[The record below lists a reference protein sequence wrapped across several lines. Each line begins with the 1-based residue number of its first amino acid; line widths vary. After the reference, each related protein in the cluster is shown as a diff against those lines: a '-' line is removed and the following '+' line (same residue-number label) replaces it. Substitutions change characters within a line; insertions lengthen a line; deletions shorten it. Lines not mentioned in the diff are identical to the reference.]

1 MLSRTFLLVLLTAG
15 RSTAALST
23 VALATVALAQTEDD
37 APPSG
42 WRPNFV
48 THVPEARM
56 KAAFPKG
63 ATVTGKAVLG
73 CVADKGGRLADCKVL
88 REDPVG
94 QGFGEAALSVV
105 GYERIATKDAQGASV
120 EGRPV
125 RTSFEF
131 LAPGDANPGW
141 IRKPNGAEIA
151 NVFPKKALDRRVG
164 GKAVIRCKATVE
176 GFLEACRVLSE
187 SPEGMDF
194 GGAGLQLAPQFR
206 MSPKIRGGRAV
217 AGGDVTIPI
226 TWEEPRGAAPI
237 NTTAIVLD
245 PPWSRAPTLAELDA
259 AWPKAA
265 AGEPFGQA
273 ALRCVLM
280 KTGQLRSCDVISENP
295 RGKGFGKAAQD
306 LSKLFLVNIGPA
318 DAKSFKDYKI
328 DLPFRF
334 RDPAAPEARK
344 LTKPRWIR
352 TLSAEGMAEVYP
364 QAAAKAGVK
373 SGLGAATCTV
383 TATGE
388 LTGCKPA
395 RENPADLGFGAAA
408 VEAVKLMR
416 MNPWTREGD
425 TVDGLTITIPV
436 QFTLDVKAQD
446 EPAAPAGKPG

>member
-1 MLSRTFLLVLLTAG
+1 VLSRTVLLALLTAG
-15 RSTAALST
+15 LSTAAF
-23 VALATVALAQTEDD
+23 AQDD
-37 APPSG
+37 DEGPPSG

-48 THVPEARM
+48 TRVPESKM

-63 ATVTGKAVLG
+63 ATVTGKALLG
-73 CVADKGGRLADCKVL
+73 CVAGPGGRLVDCKVL

-105 GYERIATKDAQGASV
+105 GHERIATKDAQGASV

-125 RTSFEF
+125 RSGFEF
-131 LAPGDANPGW
+131 LAPGDSNPDW
-141 IRKPNGAEIA
+141 IRKPNGEEIA
-151 NVFPKKALDRRVG
+151 NVFPKRALEKRIG
-164 GKAVIRCKATVE
+164 GKATIRCKVSVE
-176 GFLEACRVLSE
+176 GFLDGCKVISE
-187 SPEGMDF
+187 SPQGMDF

-206 MSPKIRGGRAV
+206 MSPKIRGGHAV
-217 AGGDVTIPI
+217 PGGEVTIPI

-237 NTTAIVLD
+237 NTTPIVLD
-245 PPWSRAPTLAELDA
+245 PPWNRVPTVAELDA

-265 AGEPFGQA
+265 TGEPFGQA

-295 RGKGFGKAAQD
+295 RGKGFGKAAQA

-318 DAKSFKDYKI
+318 DAKTFKDYKV

-388 LTGCKPA
+388 LTACKPA
-395 RENPADLGFGAAA
+395 RESPAGLGFGAAA
-408 VEAVKLMR
+408 VEAVKVMR
-416 MNPWTREGD
+416 MNPWTKEGD

-436 QFTLDVKAQD
+436 QFTLDVKAED
-446 EPAAPAGKPG
+446 EAASPASKPG

>member
-1 MLSRTFLLVLLTAG
+1 VLSRTLLLALLAAG
-15 RSTAALST
+15 LSIAAPPSI
-23 VALATVALAQTEDD
+23 ASAQVDDD
-37 APPSG
+37 APPTG
-42 WRPNFV
+42 WRPNF
-48 THVPEARM
+48 TTRVPEAKM

-63 ATVTGKAVLG
+63 ATVTGKALLG
-73 CVADKGGRLADCKVL
+73 CVADKGGRLVDCKVL

-125 RTSFEF
+125 RTGFEF
-131 LAPGDANPGW
+131 LAPGDSNPDW
-141 IRKPNGAEIA
+141 VRKPNGNEIA
-151 NVFPKKALDRRVG
+151 NVFPRQALDRRVG

-187 SPEGMDF
+187 SPEGMNF

-206 MSPKIRGGRAV
+206 MSPKIRSGKAVPGGE
-217 AGGDVTIPI
+217 VTIPI
-226 TWEEPRGAAPI
+226 AWEEPRGAAPL
-237 NTTAIVLD
+237 NTTSIVLD
-245 PPWSRAPTLAELDA
+245 PPWNRVPTQAELDA
-259 AWPKAA
+259 VWPKGA
-265 AGEPFGQA
+265 AGLPFGQA

-280 KTGQLRSCDVISENP
+280 KTGQLRSCDVISESP
-295 RGKGFGKAAQD
+295 RGKGFGKAAQE
-306 LSKLFLVNIGPA
+306 LSKLFLVNIGAA
-318 DAKSFKDYKI
+318 DAKTFKDYKV

-388 LTGCKPA
+388 LTDCKPA
-395 RENPADLGFGAAA
+395 RESPAGLGFGAAA
-408 VEAVKLMR
+408 VEAVKIMR
-416 MNPWTREGD
+416 MNPWTKEGD
-425 TVDGLTITIPV
+425 TVEGLTITIPV
-436 QFTLDVKAQD
+436 QFTLDAQVEGEPVK
-446 EPAAPAGKPG
+446 PTHP